1 MITLL
6 IDVQGGTIIK
16 LGIRGCIYE
25 LKGGVL
31 PYSIYR
37 TESHDQRN

>member
-6 IDVQGGTIIK
+6 INVQGSSVIK

-37 TESHDQRN
+37 TESHDRRK